1 MAIKK
6 KKENEVSAVLTP
18 IRSNTGYSGQST
30 AGQKPSLPTAQQT
43 GTPNVQNLPF
53 ASPLTQRKNEALG
66 AYLNREPFKYDF
78 NADALYQHY
87 KDAYVRQ
94 GQQAMQ
100 DTMGQAA
107 ALTGGYGS
115 SYAQNVGQQAYNQHL
130 TQLNDV
136 VPELYRMAYEKYQN
150 EGNELLQRYGLLADE
165 EAQDYSRWYQ
175 AGRDAVADQQWQQ
188 SFDYQKGRDTVADQ
202 RYNDETAY
210 KRDQENAIAL
220 AYAGDYSGIA
230 KLHGMT
236 NEQAAAYAAANGYT
250 SMTEEKAAAMALTG
264 DYSGIAT
271 LHGMTDDQAKAWA
284 QANGITPES
293 YAASQMTEEK
303 AMAMAAN
310 GDYSGIAQ
318 WLSVPVDYAKAWYIK
333 EYGDPTAEEPIE
345 KPTYSR
351 QDLET
356 GNYIFYYDGK
366 EVEHE
371 KGISPITGNSNPDIQ
386 YGTFGN
392 TGYQPDNIG
401 GVKLEKAGFTDI
413 INGHEQNV
421 WRKTDDGSFW
431 MWDDLKTAYV
441 EYDKPVAVDT
451 DGVKRFE
458 QTLYDDYGYRTASD
472 KSKKGIAENRIMEW
486 LDSGR
491 ITDAEADT
499 LIAKYVL

>member
-18 IRSNTGYSGQST
+18 IRYNTGYSGQST
-30 AGQKPSLPTAQQT
+30 AGQKPSLPSAQQT
-43 GTPNVQNLPF
+43 GTPNVQNLHF
-53 ASPLTQRKNEALG
+53 SSPLTQRKNEALG
-66 AYLNREPFKYDF
+66 AYLNRDPFKYDF

-175 AGRDAVADQQWQQ
+175 AGRDAVADQ
-188 SFDYQKGRDTVADQ
+188 

-271 LHGMTDDQAKAWA
+271 LHGISIDQAKALA
-284 QANGITPES
+284 QANGMTPD
-293 YAASQMTEEK
+293 ALKPQVTEEQAQ
-303 AMAMAAN
+303 AMALH
-310 GDYSGIAQ
+310 GDYSGFAAY
-318 WLSVPVDYAKAWYIK
+318 WNVPYDHAKELYLAT
-333 EYGDPTAEEPIE
+333 YGDPTAEEPIE

-371 KGISPITGNSNPDIQ
+371 KGVSPITGNSNPDIQ

-421 WRKTDDGSFW
+421 WRKTDDGSLW

-458 QTLYDDYGYRTASD
+458 KTLYDDYGYRTASD
-472 KSKKGIAENRIMEW
+472 KSKKGIAKNRIEEW
-486 LDSGR
+486 LNSGR
-491 ITDAEADT
+491 IDDDEAAT